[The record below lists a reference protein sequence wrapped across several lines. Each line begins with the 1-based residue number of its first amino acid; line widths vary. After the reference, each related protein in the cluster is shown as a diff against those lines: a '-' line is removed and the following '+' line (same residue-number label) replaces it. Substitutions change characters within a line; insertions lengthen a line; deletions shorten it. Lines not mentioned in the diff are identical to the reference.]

1 MGNLCGGNHQSLS
14 DRKASRAS
22 SGGKGSKNSHRPP
35 RNCTNGVKRLVKPRW
50 KSQERLTKAELEE
63 KRVVF
68 WDTQPH
74 YGGSKVIWDALK
86 AAAEADLPTACLILE
101 SAGVI
106 VAEEDMHVCYDERG
120 CRYDLPV
127 FVLSEPDNLAAD
139 SIPTIAEE

>member
-1 MGNLCGGNHQSLS
+1 
-14 DRKASRAS
+14 
-22 SGGKGSKNSHRPP
+22 
-35 RNCTNGVKRLVKPRW
+35 VKPRW

-63 KRVVF
+63 KRAVF

-74 YGGSKVIWDALK
+74 YGGSKVIWDAIK

-106 VAEEDMHVCYDERG
+106 IAEEDMRVCYDERG

-127 FVLSEPDNLAAD
+127 FVLSDPDNLAAD